1 MINKIRLIISCLV
14 ILSATAQSKKEVSFT
29 IKNPSGK
36 VLKEAIINIPWQ
48 KLLQIYPKTD
58 STNFKI
64 INSATKREIPYQREY
79 LGNSGIQNLLLQLDL
94 PANSKIS
101 LSLKNGKPAPVI
113 AKTYG
118 RYVPERKDDFAWEN
132 DKIAFRMYGKELEK
146 TPAEMAYG
154 IDVWAKRTTKL
165 IINERYKRGE
175 YHIDHGDGLDYY
187 HVGLTLGAGN
197 MMPFVNDTIYYSKNY
212 ASYKVLDNGPL
223 RTTFQLIYDNWTVCK
238 QSLKAIKTI
247 SLDAGSQLN
256 KITVQYFGNKE
267 KDLQV
272 VAGIVTRKESG
283 VKYLNEQNGVVAY
296 WEPQHGEDGTT
307 GVACVFPNQIIKI
320 KDKDGQLL
328 AITKTNDQNSITY
341 YAGAVWDKA
350 GAITNA
356 KKWIDYTND
365 FIELEKNKALIKVE

>member
-1 MINKIRLIISCLV
+1 MIKKIKFVVCFLV
-14 ILSATAQSKKEVSFT
+14 ILTATAQTKKKVSFT
-29 IKNPSGK
+29 INNSSEK
-36 VLKEAIINIPWQ
+36 VMNETIIDMSWQ
-48 KLLQIYPKTD
+48 KILQIYPKID

-64 INSATKREIPYQREY
+64 INNATKREIPYQLEY
-79 LGNSGIQNLLLQLDL
+79 LGNTSIQNLLLQLDL
-94 PANSKIS
+94 PPNSKIS

-146 TPAEMAYG
+146 TPAQMAYG
-154 IDVWAKRTTKL
+154 MDVWTKRTTKL

-212 ASYKVLDNGPL
+212 ANYKVLDNGPL
-223 RTTFQLIYDNWTVCK
+223 RTTFQLIYDNWTVGK

-256 KITVQYFGNKE
+256 KITVQYFGNQE
-267 KDLQV
+267 TDLPV

-283 VKYLNEQNGVVAY
+283 VKYLNEQNGVMVY
-296 WEPQHGEDGTT
+296 WEPQHGDDGTT
-307 GVACVFPNQIIKI
+307 GVACVFPNQDIKI

-328 AITKTNDQNSITY
+328 AISKTNDQNSITY

-350 GAITNA
+350 GTITNA
-356 KKWIDYTND
+356 KTWIEYTND
-365 FIELEKNKALIKVE
+365 YIEFEKNKALIQIE